1 MDAEQVAKKTTMH
14 DGRESGAAEPYSYT
28 NNERVRLE
36 RSLNSISQLINA
48 FTQLGNEDLDGR
60 IANGLAVALEKLADE
75 SQGLYSR
82 EEVEN
87 LGGVH

>member
-60 IANGLAVALEKLADE
+60 IANGLAIAVPLRRSLAQIRSEAD
-75 SQGLYSR
+75 
-82 EEVEN
+82 
-87 LGGVH
+87 HT